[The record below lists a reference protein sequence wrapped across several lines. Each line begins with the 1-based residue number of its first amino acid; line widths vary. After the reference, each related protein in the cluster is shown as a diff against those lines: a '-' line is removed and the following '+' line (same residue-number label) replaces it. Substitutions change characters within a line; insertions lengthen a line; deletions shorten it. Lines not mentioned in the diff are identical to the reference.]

1 MPPGIRKETEDRR
14 EIRMENQYS
23 QQNDEIEIDLA
34 EVLMV
39 LVEKIPMMIA
49 VGLFTALAAFM
60 VSRFM
65 IAPTYQSTT
74 RIYILN
80 KQDNA
85 NVTYSDLQMGTQLT
99 KDYAE
104 LIQSRFVL
112 EEVIQQLGLEMTYE
126 QLKEQVSVTTPS
138 DTRIISITVKD
149 HNPAQAMNVANA
161 IREAAAIHITNVM
174 DIEAVNVAE
183 TADMPTRK
191 SSPSVGKNTMIG
203 GLFGVFLVAAAVVVL
218 YLTND
223 TIKTAEDVEKYL
235 GLSTLALIPLAEGE
249 KKSKKKARRK

>member
-1 MPPGIRKETEDRR
+1 
-14 EIRMENQYS
+14 MENQYS
-23 QQNDEIEIDLA
+23 RQNEEVEIDLA

-39 LVEKIPMMIA
+39 LVEKIPMMAA
-49 VGLFTALAAFM
+49 VGLFTALVAFL
-60 VSRFM
+60 VSRFV
-65 IAPTYQSTT
+65 IAPAYESTT

-80 KQDNA
+80 KQENA

-112 EEVIQQLGLEMTYE
+112 EEVIQQLGLEMNYE
-126 QLKEQVSVTTPS
+126 QLKGQVSVTTPS
-138 DTRIISITVKD
+138 DTRIISITVRD
-149 HNPAQAMNVANA
+149 HNPAQAMETANA

-183 TADMPTRK
+183 TADMPTKK
-191 SSPSVGKNTMIG
+191 SSPSVGKNTLLG
-203 GLFGVFLVAAAVVVL
+203 GILGVLLVAAVTVVL

-223 TIKTAEDVEKYL
+223 TIKTSEDVEKYL

-249 KKSKKKARRK
+249 KKGKKKGRKR